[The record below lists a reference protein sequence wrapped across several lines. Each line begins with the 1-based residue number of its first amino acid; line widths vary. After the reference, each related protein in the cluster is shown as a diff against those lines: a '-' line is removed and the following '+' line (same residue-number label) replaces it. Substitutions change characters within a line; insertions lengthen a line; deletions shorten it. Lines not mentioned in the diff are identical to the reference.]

1 MFSNGTVDLDTMI
14 DELPPLRTTQDDRV
28 RALKDELREKK
39 DELED
44 LKRRRRGRYGRI
56 QALEEEF
63 EAALKGESD
72 RDPREIR
79 EERLEVE
86 EEKDRFQEKRTKLK
100 YEIAELEQEVQEAGE
115 EAADRAEEA
124 ISERA
129 PDLLEDLTT
138 TAHEVGRALVPVYA
152 LGQKVRQ
159 NNKSGY
165 ILGRTRINPP
175 IDHQLKKKLFGLKQG
190 VTTALEALRDRG
202 HDVDADLIEALND
215 L

>member
-1 MFSNGTVDLDTMI
+1 MFSNGTVDFDTML
-14 DELPPLRTTQDDRV
+14 DELPPLRPDQHDRV
-28 RALKDELREKK
+28 RALKDELKEKK

-63 EAALKGESD
+63 KAALKGESD

-100 YEIAELEQEVQEAGE
+100 YEIAELEQEVQEATREVAREVEDLVE
-115 EAADRAEEA
+115 EPWTELHADFAEALQEATRAALRLQKAFGD
-124 ISERA
+124 A
-129 PDLLEDLTT
+129 PRRHRLPGLDSFPADWPHDCASVASFCADAKKRLLEL
-138 TAHEVGRALVPVYA
+138 
-152 LGQKVRQ
+152 QKA
-159 NNKSGY
+159 GY
-165 ILGRTRINPP
+165 D
-175 IDHQLKKKLFGLKQG
+175 IDP
-190 VTTALEALRDRG
+190 
-202 HDVDADLIEALND
+202 DLIEALND